1 MRERREV
8 GASEVVIDGRPSL
21 RLVLWLF
28 LPLPALGVALG
39 HGVDNGADKEAYHDD
54 HNLLKEP
61 RQPVL
66 LLPGT
71 TERTERERE
80 REREGAW
87 SVK

>member
-1 MRERREV
+1 MKGKEWWELLKCLI
-8 GASEVVIDGRPSL
+8 SPRPSL
-21 RLVLWLF
+21 RLVLGALL
-28 LPLPALGVALG
+28 LPLALGVALG

-71 TERTERERE
+71 TERTERER
-80 REREGAW
+80 RRAW
-87 SVK
+87 SVN